1 MIRDGFADYNGRF
14 REITRRARIHFEQR
28 DWHASARDARR
39 RIRLYDVCLR
49 EMRAELSNILGD
61 RLRDNALWASIK
73 IHYEDQIDALI
84 DRELN
89 KTWFNSVSRRTFQT
103 VGVNHAVEFVET
115 DRGPTDHIH
124 QQVSIRRYSFDG
136 GLGKTCRRILENIP
150 LAAAWKDCG
159 GCAAFLHQQ
168 LSRQLA
174 AKGGTG
180 AIEFFEFADPL
191 FFRGIRTCI
200 VGRLI
205 LTDDTVPL
213 VIVLMHP
220 QGGLIVDRVLTS
232 EDAVSV
238 MFSYS
243 RSYFHA
249 DLATVGDTVVFL
261 KKLLP
266 RKPVEELY
274 ASLGRAKQAKTE
286 RYRSIRRH
294 LDRVE
299 DRFIVAPGTKGMV
312 MAVFALEKLDVVFK
326 VIRDRFAPP
335 KKVTH
340 EQVKASYRYVHMHD
354 RAGRMVDAQ
363 EFRRLRYPL
372 ELFADEVRDELLEEC
387 AKRVHTE
394 DGYLVLEHCYI
405 ERKLTPLNLWLHNAR
420 AHDRRRIIDD
430 YGRAIRDL
438 AQSNIF
444 PGDLLLKNFGVSR
457 VGRVIFY
464 DYDELRPMTELN
476 FRAMPRARDDVF
488 EMSSE
493 VWFEVGE
500 DDVFPEQFPSFLG
513 LQGEDLEW
521 FRHRHKDLLHPKFWH
536 DVAAAIEKGTLYD
549 VPPYSGGRIEH
560 DYLQ

>member
-1 MIRDGFADYNGRF
+1 MRAQLAGLLGDNLRDA
-14 REITRRARIHFEQR
+14 EHWARI
-28 DWHASARDARR
+28 
-39 RIRLYDVCLR
+39 
-49 EMRAELSNILGD
+49 
-61 RLRDNALWASIK
+61 K
-73 IHYEDQIDALI
+73 ISYEDQIDPLI

-115 DRGPTDHIH
+115 DRGPVDHIH

-136 GLGKTCRRILENIP
+136 GLGKTCRRILESTP
-150 LAAAWKDCG
+150 LSSQWKDAG

-174 AKGGTG
+174 SKGGTG
-180 AIEFFEFADPL
+180 AIEYFEFADPL
-191 FFRGIRTCI
+191 FFRGIRSCI
-200 VGRLI
+200 VGRLV
-205 LTDDTVPL
+205 LTHGAVPL

-220 QGGLIVDRVLTS
+220 PQGVVVDRVLTN

-261 KKLLP
+261 KKILP

-286 RYRSIRRH
+286 RYRSIHRH
-294 LDRVE
+294 LDRE
-299 DRFIVAPGTKGMV
+299 QDRFIVAPGTKGMV

-335 KKVTH
+335 KKVTP
-340 EQVKASYRYVHMHD
+340 EQVMACYRYVHLHD

-372 ELFADEVRDELLEEC
+372 ELFTSEVLDELLGEC
-387 AKRVHTE
+387 AQRVHIE

-405 ERKLTPLNLWLHNAR
+405 ERKLTPLNLWLQDAQP
-420 AHDRRRIIDD
+420 HDRRRIIDD

-476 FRAMPRARDDVF
+476 FRSLPKARDDVF

-521 FRHRHKDLLHPKFWH
+521 FRQRHKDLLHPRFWH
-536 DVAAAIEKGTLYD
+536 DVAEAIEKGMLYD
-549 VPPYSGGRIEH
+549 VPPYAGGRMEH